1 MHETS
6 RWIMHVD
13 MDAFYASVEVLDNP
27 ALRGKP
33 VIVAGLSARGVV
45 CSASYEARKFRIR
58 AAMPTQQ
65 ARVLCKNGIFLR
77 PRMERYR
84 QVSRQV
90 FNLLREFSDCVE
102 AVSVDEGYCDITSGL
117 SQTESPED
125 FARRLKQR
133 IRDVIGL
140 TASVGIAPNKFLA
153 KIASDLQKPDGL
165 VVIRPEDVERFL
177 PDLPVGRIPGIGP
190 VTQHKLQQQGI
201 KTVAELRRLS
211 REELEHLFGKA
222 GGRLYEY
229 ARGMDNRPVVT
240 DRPAKS
246 LSREETFETDIGD
259 LEHIR
264 RVLRAQSESLALR
277 LAAIRL
283 RGRCVTLK
291 IKYADFQQVTRR
303 RRLDDAFDDAETIFQ
318 TAALLLERTEAGRRL
333 VRLAG
338 VGVSELLGEDAAGQL
353 ELFE

>member
-1 MHETS
+1 MNES
-6 RWIMHVD
+6 PRWILHVD

-65 ARVLCKNGIFLR
+65 ARVLCKHGVFLR

-90 FNLLREFSDCVE
+90 FAILREFSDCVE
-102 AVSVDEGYCDITSGL
+102 PVSVDEGYCDITNRV
-117 SQTESPED
+117 SQTESPEEL
-125 FARRLKQR
+125 AQCLKQR
-133 IRDVIGL
+133 IREEIGL

-165 VVIRPEDVERFL
+165 VIIRPEEIEIFL

-201 KTVAELRRLS
+201 KKVGELRRLS

-222 GGRLYEY
+222 GGRLYEF
-229 ARGMDNRPVVT
+229 ARGIDNRPVVAH
-240 DRPAKS
+240 RPAKS
-246 LSREETFETDIGD
+246 FSREETFETDTGD
-259 LEHIR
+259 LERIR
-264 RVLRAQSESLALR
+264 RVLRVQSESLAQC
-277 LAAIRL
+277 LAVKRL
-283 RGRCVTLK
+283 RAQCVTLK
-291 IKYADFQQVTRR
+291 IKYADFRQVTRQ
-303 RRLDDAFDDAETIFQ
+303 RRLDDGFDDAETIFQ
-318 TAALLLERTEAGRRL
+318 TAALLLKRTEAGRRL
-333 VRLAG
+333 VRLVG
-338 VGVSELLGEDAAGQL
+338 TGVSELLGETPAGQM